1 MLIPQFSRK
10 HESNDGKL
18 ECPGQKRKNDK
29 VCTELSR
36 LFLVCLEEINVF
48 FFLSRANYFFQF
60 ICLEHAFFD
69 AGAVCP

>member
-29 VCTELSR
+29 VCTELSP
-36 LFLVCLEEINVF
+36 LFLVSLEEINF
-48 FFLSRANYFFQF
+48 FFF
-60 ICLEHAFFD
+60 
-69 AGAVCP
+69 